1 MILAC
6 SSICKAFGGD
16 EILKNVSFHIEEH
29 EKAAIVGINGAG
41 KSTLLKIIVGE
52 LPADSGEVVISKGK
66 TLGYL
71 AQNQDLLSHRTIYDE
86 MVEAKRPVIE
96 MEQTLRQLE
105 KDMKT
110 ASGEELENKMASYS
124 RLSHQFEL
132 INGYAWKSEIVGVLK
147 GLGFSEDDFQ
157 KQISTLS
164 GGQKTRVSLGKLLL
178 LNPDIILLDE
188 PTNHLDMSS
197 IAWLETYLLNY
208 KGSVII
214 VAHDRY
220 FLDRIVSKVIELDG
234 GKSTVYPGNYSS
246 YSEKRAQMRAIQ
258 MKAYLNQQQ
267 EIRHQEEVIEKLRS
281 FNREKSIKRAE
292 SREKMLNKIEVLEKP
307 REINDAMDI
316 RLEPNVLSGNDVLTV
331 HDLGKSFGPL
341 HLFSHVDFEIK
352 RGERVA
358 IIGDNGTGKTTIL
371 KIINGL
377 VEPDSGELVLG
388 SKVHIGYYDQ
398 DHQIL
403 HNEKTLF
410 EEISDAY
417 PGMTNTQIRNTLAA
431 FLFTG
436 DDAFKRIGDLSGG
449 ERGRVSLAK
458 LMLSEA
464 NFLIL
469 DEPTNH
475 LDITSKEILEN
486 ALCSYTG
493 TVLYVS
499 HDRYFINKT
508 ATRILDLKNGKLINY
523 IGNYDYYLEKYE
535 DMMAAAF
542 GNSLSSAGF
551 GTQAS
556 KKEGAF
562 QASGAGTAGAFP
574 ASGAASS
581 SGAAASSAPA
591 SSSVSSG
598 AKGDWLAQKEEQAR
612 KRKLQNDLKKVE
624 EEIHRL
630 ETRDHEIDA
639 LLEKEEVFSDVKKL
653 MELNQEKEELAGR
666 LNQLYEAWETL
677 AECQD

>member
-71 AQNQDLLSHRTIYDE
+71 AQDQDLLSHRTIYDE

-105 KDMKT
+105 EDMKT
-110 ASGEELENKMASYS
+110 ASGEDLENKMASYS

-542 GNSLSSAGF
+542 GNSLSSAGS